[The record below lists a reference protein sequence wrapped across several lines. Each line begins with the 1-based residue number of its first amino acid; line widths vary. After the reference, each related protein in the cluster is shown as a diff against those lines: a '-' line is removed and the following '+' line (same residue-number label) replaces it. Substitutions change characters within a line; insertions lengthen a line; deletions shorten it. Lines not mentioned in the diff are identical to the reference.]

1 MSAER
6 IDLLRNLLERVRE
19 AGSKMETLERDL
31 RRANVTGLIFDRLK
45 FDAAE
50 RQIQGKMSGK
60 KMPKGPRDC
69 RPQSSRAS
77 SSLSPYCWP
86 IAICETSSN
95 APVAKLKHAAQM
107 REASPTK
114 HSDFIGWPS

>member
-50 RQIQGKMSGK
+50 RQIQGKIEREK
-60 KMPKGPRDC
+60 NAK
-69 RPQSSRAS
+69 RP
-77 SSLSPYCWP
+77 
-86 IAICETSSN
+86 
-95 APVAKLKHAAQM
+95 
-107 REASPTK
+107 
-114 HSDFIGWPS
+114 